1 MTDLF
6 REIFQSL
13 SNNKVRTALTGLA
26 VAWGI
31 FMLIVLLGMS
41 RGVSNAFKSRVS
53 LEDSRSLNVY
63 GGFTTKPYRGY
74 SEGRRVMPE
83 AADIEAV
90 ERSDRVHVEQV
101 SAVKT
106 IDTAVVSTGRD
117 YISDAIYGHFP
128 SELRKARL
136 EMIHGRFLNDRDLA
150 EQRRVIVLNRQ
161 NAETLLGSADKA
173 VGKRVNALGLSW
185 QVIGVYDH
193 DWENSSYIPY
203 TTAMLLSGNDGK
215 VSNLFVKI
223 KDVSPEEDGEAVEQT
238 VRQALAQAHD
248 FDPTDDSAVHIWN
261 RFTGYLTQLTAMN
274 ILDIAVWL
282 IGVFTLLS
290 GIVGVSNIMFVS
302 VRERTHEIGIRRAI
316 GAKPRTVLVQ
326 IVTESVVITTL
337 FGYIGVAAGMLV
349 TGVIDKL
356 SEEMEF
362 LVNPTVDISI
372 ALKVT
377 VVLILAGA
385 FAGLFPALKATKVK
399 PVEALR
405 DE

>member
-1 MTDLF
+1 
-6 REIFQSL
+6 
-13 SNNKVRTALTGLA
+13 
-26 VAWGI
+26 
-31 FMLIVLLGMS
+31 
-41 RGVSNAFKSRVS
+41 
-53 LEDSRSLNVY
+53 
-63 GGFTTKPYRGY
+63 
-74 SEGRRVMPE
+74 
-83 AADIEAV
+83 
-90 ERSDRVHVEQV
+90 
-101 SAVKT
+101 
-106 IDTAVVSTGRD
+106 
-117 YISDAIYGHFP
+117 
-128 SELRKARL
+128 
-136 EMIHGRFLNDRDLA
+136 
-150 EQRRVIVLNRQ
+150 
-161 NAETLLGSADKA
+161 
-173 VGKRVNALGLSW
+173 
-185 QVIGVYDH
+185 
-193 DWENSSYIPY
+193 
-203 TTAMLLSGNDGK
+203 
-215 VSNLFVKI
+215 
-223 KDVSPEEDGEAVEQT
+223 
-238 VRQALAQAHD
+238 
-248 FDPTDDSAVHIWN
+248 
-261 RFTGYLTQLTAMN
+261 MN

>member
-128 SELRKARL
+128 S
-136 EMIHGRFLNDRDLA
+136 
-150 EQRRVIVLNRQ
+150 
-161 NAETLLGSADKA
+161 
-173 VGKRVNALGLSW
+173 
-185 QVIGVYDH
+185 
-193 DWENSSYIPY
+193 
-203 TTAMLLSGNDGK
+203 
-215 VSNLFVKI
+215 
-223 KDVSPEEDGEAVEQT
+223 
-238 VRQALAQAHD
+238 
-248 FDPTDDSAVHIWN
+248 
-261 RFTGYLTQLTAMN
+261 
-274 ILDIAVWL
+274 
-282 IGVFTLLS
+282 
-290 GIVGVSNIMFVS
+290 
-302 VRERTHEIGIRRAI
+302 
-316 GAKPRTVLVQ
+316 
-326 IVTESVVITTL
+326 
-337 FGYIGVAAGMLV
+337 
-349 TGVIDKL
+349 
-356 SEEMEF
+356 
-362 LVNPTVDISI
+362 
-372 ALKVT
+372 
-377 VVLILAGA
+377 
-385 FAGLFPALKATKVK
+385 
-399 PVEALR
+399 
-405 DE
+405 